1 MLPNFHV
8 FVFPIV
14 FLMFGAFIQSD
25 VILPL
30 LTFFITNL
38 VSVLIVSNVIILV
51 ENNVCFRSLVFVF
64 LKQQR

>member
-1 MLPNFHV
+1 MLPNVHV

-30 LTFFITNL
+30 LTFFIKNL